1 MAHFPRWISDARVDT
16 VAMLL
21 AYRQAAWERPEN
33 IQSFG
38 CWGWLSLVIHRDPLE
53 GAGGPYEGARV
64 EDGVFTLE
72 DEPGTVL
79 VVCQGMPG
87 CQRCENQWGG
97 HIFRWFSMVWSKEY
111 EEMRKEGSWAP
122 GLHDKGRHKACTT
135 WDPLRNRC
143 LLYTSPSPR
152 D

>member
-1 MAHFPRWISDARVDT
+1 M
-16 VAMLL
+16 
-21 AYRQAAWERPEN
+21 
-33 IQSFG
+33 
-38 CWGWLSLVIHRDPLE
+38 
-53 GAGGPYEGARV
+53 
-64 EDGVFTLE
+64 FTLE

-135 WDPLRNRC
+135 WDPLRNRHKVSRDQLEC
-143 LLYTSPSPR
+143 FCVDAIGQYVPADEDDDHLAERRRRLGWWRRKLVDGSRSTGAPR
-152 D
+152 SGR